1 MWNTSATFS
10 TPSTFHFYLPP
21 PTTPSKSAREPL
33 LRVGRLRR
41 LAIDERTCCYLILR
55 LSVQVRHL
63 PILNREDDGSDPG
76 ASSPEILARRKGGI
90 ANIPKIFRRAPTGGR
105 HKVVPGFRDRQ
116 FHSPDCRQK
125 PHFEG
130 FNSAPLKHKRQG
142 SKGALAVFGSTVTAA
157 RTRARPGRS
166 GFDCA
171 SWDVIREN
179 VEALVCGL
187 QSGDLETYVASR
199 IEGGGNFRGGIVS
212 ENVHTSHRKIRLQDG
227 ARHQE
232 GRRAT

>member
-76 ASSPEILARRKGGI
+76 ASSPGILARRKGGI
-90 ANIPKIFRRAPTGGR
+90 ANVPKIFGRARTGGR

-116 FHSPDCRQK
+116 FQSPDSIKARV
-125 PHFEG
+125 EG
-130 FNSAPLKHKRQG
+130 GAG
-142 SKGALAVFGSTVTAA
+142 SGSTVTAA

-199 IEGGGNFRGGIVS
+199 IEGGGNFRGGMVAWFRSDEVRGSHLQGDRTSYVGGRKVEIVEKPS
-212 ENVHTSHRKIRLQDG
+212 DKLGLFKEQT
-227 ARHQE
+227 
-232 GRRAT
+232 